1 MAVAPVA
8 VKMGPRNRRRLS
20 GGVIGLGVFTAIVAA
35 AFLLLRPPNHTGSAS
50 STGSPQVAAAP
61 TFVTDKIV
69 YGMTKAQVLQR
80 IGHATK
86 TVGACWQYDE
96 NEKIRNGENFLNAQ
110 RVCFLSG
117 IYSYDYSKIDGKWNY
132 PTDSIKLPHSVG

>member
-1 MAVAPVA
+1 VAIADVA
-8 VKMGPRNRRRLS
+8 LAMGPRNRRRLT
-20 GGVIGLGVFTAIVAA
+20 GGAIGLVVLVASVAA
-35 AFLLLRPPNHTGSAS
+35 IFLLLRPPNHPGSAS
-50 STGSPQVAAAP
+50 SAGVPQLAAAP

-69 YGMTKAQVLQR
+69 YGMSKAQVLHR

-132 PTDSIKLPHSVG
+132 PTDSIKLPHPVG